1 MKFLGSSKITRQNQ
15 ISIPADVR
23 ERLEVAI
30 GDQVIFVE
38 DTDGRIII
46 TKEITLPEL

>member
-15 ISIPADVR
+15 VSLPVEVRDKLDVT
-23 ERLEVAI
+23 I

-38 DTDGRIII
+38 DEDGRIIV
-46 TKEITLPEL
+46 TKEIALPE

>member
-15 ISIPADVR
+15 ISIPIEAREKLDVT
-23 ERLEVAI
+23 I

-38 DTDGRIII
+38 DTDGRILL
-46 TKEITLPEL
+46 TKEISLPEI